1 MGHFS
6 RKELNDITNR
16 ANEMAKVGQLN
27 PLWKRAYEKLADAAT
42 TLDAFLARSEEKQKE
57 E

>member
-1 MGHFS
+1 VNKLKHFT
-6 RKELNDITNR
+6 RKELIDTTDR

-42 TLDAFLARSEEKQKE
+42 TLDAFIARSEEK
-57 E
+57 